1 MGTRAQGRRSDFAG
15 EPGID
20 RKANM
25 ATAKKRRKSEPE
37 TDTPPPAARP
47 KIPGLSARP
56 VWQGHLRLSLVSC
69 PVALYKAT
77 SRANDISFNLIN
89 PETNNRIRMVP
100 TDPETGPVNRA
111 DLVRGYEIEKNR
123 YVIIEP
129 EELDA
134 VKLETTHTLDIER
147 FVDADSIDRLFF
159 DEPYVL
165 LPTDDIAAQAYA
177 VIREAMSHTNRV
189 ALGRVVMHTRERLM
203 AIEPRDNGLLTYSL
217 RMRDEVVNMAKA
229 LESIPDV
236 KPDRQMIEIAE
247 KIIAQFEGPFD
258 PEQFND
264 RYEKALRDLIRRKEQ
279 GEKPAVVAPP
289 AEPSNVIDLMAAL
302 KKSLG
307 SKGAAAKTAPPKHAT
322 ASHKTAKKRAK

>member
-1 MGTRAQGRRSDFAG
+1 
-15 EPGID
+15 
-20 RKANM
+20 M
-25 ATAKKRRKSEPE
+25 ATAKKSRKKETKAEAPKAEP
-37 TDTPPPAARP
+37 RP

-77 SRANDISFNLIN
+77 TKTNDISFHLLN

-100 TDPETGPVNRA
+100 TDPETGPVNRS

-123 YVIIEP
+123 YIIIQD

-147 FVDADSIDRLFF
+147 FVDADSIDRLFW
-159 DEPYVL
+159 DVPYVL
-165 LPTDDIAAQAYA
+165 LPTDDIATQAYA
-177 VIREAMSHTNRV
+177 VIREAMADTRTV

-203 AIEPRDNGLLTYSL
+203 AIEPREHGLVASTL
-217 RMRDEVVNMAKA
+217 RMRDEVVNMSKA
-229 LESIPDV
+229 LEAVPNV
-236 KPDRQMIEIAE
+236 KPDRQMVDIAE
-247 KIIAQFEGPFD
+247 QIISQQQGPFD
-258 PEQFND
+258 PDIFRD
-264 RYEKALRDLIRRKEQ
+264 RYEEALRDLIKRKEH
-279 GEKPAVVAPP
+279 GEKPVAVAPP

-307 SKGAAAKTAPPKHAT
+307 AKAPASKPAPKAATKHAAAHSKP
-322 ASHKTAKKRAK
+322 AKKRAK

>member
-1 MGTRAQGRRSDFAG
+1 
-15 EPGID
+15 
-20 RKANM
+20 M
-25 ATAKKRRKSEPE
+25 AAAKKSRKRETHAETVKTEP
-37 TDTPPPAARP
+37 RP

-77 SRANDISFNLIN
+77 SRANDISFNLLN
-89 PETNNRIRMVP
+89 PETNNRVRMVP

-123 YVIIEP
+123 YVIMDD

-147 FVDADSIDRLFF
+147 FVDANSIDRLFW
-159 DEPYVL
+159 DVPYIL
-165 LPTDDIAAQAYA
+165 LPTDDIAANAYA
-177 VIREAMSHTNRV
+177 VIREAMADTRRI

-203 AIEPRDNGLLTYSL
+203 AIEPREKGLLAYSL
-217 RMRDEVVNMAKA
+217 RMRDEVVNMQKA
-229 LESIPDV
+229 LEAIPDV
-236 KPDRQMIEIAE
+236 KPDRQMVEIAE
-247 KIIAQFEGPFD
+247 KIIAQLEGPFNPD
-258 PEQFND
+258 EFRD
-264 RYEKALRDLIRRKEQ
+264 RYEEALRDLIRRKEK
-279 GEKPAVVAPP
+279 GEKPTVAAPP

-307 SKGAAAKTAPPKHAT
+307 AKGAPPKTPPPKSA
-322 ASHKTAKKRAK
+322 AVRAKSHKKRAR

>member
-1 MGTRAQGRRSDFAG
+1 
-15 EPGID
+15 
-20 RKANM
+20 M
-25 ATAKKRRKSEPE
+25 AAAKKGRTKKSEPE
-37 TDTPPPAARP
+37 SPKPESRP
-47 KIPGLSARP
+47 RIPGLSARP

-123 YVIIEP
+123 YVIIDE

-147 FVDADSIDRLFF
+147 FVDADSIDRLFW
-159 DEPYVL
+159 DVPYIL
-165 LPTDDIAAQAYA
+165 LPTDDIAANAYA
-177 VIREAMSHTNRV
+177 VIREAMADTRRI

-217 RMRDEVVNMAKA
+217 RMRDEVVNLTKA
-229 LESIPDV
+229 LDSIPDI
-236 KPDRQMIEIAE
+236 KPDRQMVEIAE
-247 KIIAQFEGPFD
+247 KIIAQLEGPFAPD
-258 PEQFND
+258 DFRD
-264 RYEKALRDLIRRKEQ
+264 RYEEALHDLIRRKEK
-279 GEKPAVVAPP
+279 GEKPTVSAPA

-307 SKGAAAKTAPPKHAT
+307 EKGASPKKPPPKNA
-322 ASHKTAKKRAK
+322 AVSSKTTKKRAR